1 MTRILAISQRV
12 LKELFRDKRTLALMF
27 LAPILILVLL
37 SLIFNNN
44 ASTKVNVA
52 TVGVTKAVNQDLEAV
67 KHVKVMRYKSQ
78 ATARKALNEQ
88 QVDAIIKKSGAN
100 YTVTHAN
107 TDATKTSV
115 VKMAFNNVRTMETM
129 QKMRGRLQ
137 QIMLTNAKL
146 QAKLAQ
152 VTHHAP
158 QAKGGALQ
166 NKSISNGKV
175 TSHYV
180 YGDKNTNFF
189 DKILPILMGFFVFF
203 FVFLVSGMALLK
215 ERTSGTLDRLLA
227 TPVKRSEI
235 VLGYMISYGI
245 IAILQTVVIVLVTI
259 QLLGAEVVGNVL
271 NIIVVNLL
279 LALVALAFGILL
291 STFANSEFQMMQFIP
306 IVVVPQVF
314 FAGIIPLDT
323 MADWVQKISYVMPL
337 KYAGDA
343 VTDIMMYGTNLLK
356 LGGDLGILLGFLVVL
371 TMLNIAGLRRYRK
384 V

>member
-1 MTRILAISQRV
+1 MLRILAISQRV
-12 LKELFRDKRTLALMF
+12 LRELVRDKRTIALMF

-37 SLIFNNN
+37 SFIFNNN

-52 TVGVTKAVNQDLEAV
+52 TVGVTKKMNQDLENV
-67 KHVKVMRYKSQ
+67 KHFKVKEYGSQ
-78 ATARKALNEQ
+78 AAARKALDNQ
-88 QVDAIIKKSGAN
+88 RADAIIKRSGVD
-100 YTVTHAN
+100 YTITYAN
-107 TDATKTSV
+107 TDATKTSA
-115 VKMAFNNVRTMETM
+115 VKLAFKNVRTLENV
-129 QKMRGRLQ
+129 QELKNVLQ
-137 QIMLTNAKL
+137 RSIKTNAEL

-152 VTHHAP
+152 VTHQSSP
-158 QAKGGALQ
+158 
-166 NKSISNGKV
+166 NKATPANMASSKGKV
-175 TSHYV
+175 TSKYV
-180 YGDKNTNFF
+180 YGDSDTNFF

-215 ERTSGTLDRLLA
+215 ERTSGTLNRLLA

-235 VLGYMISYGI
+235 VLGYMVSYGI
-245 IAILQTVVIVLVTI
+245 IAVLQTVVIVLITI
-259 QLLGAEVVGNVL
+259 QLLGAEVVGSVF
-271 NIIVVNLL
+271 NIIIVNLL
-279 LALVALAFGILL
+279 LALVALSFGILL

-323 MADWVQKISYVMPL
+323 MADWVQKISYVIPL

-343 VTDIMMYGTNLLK
+343 VSSIMMYGTGLTK

-371 TMLNIAGLRRYRK
+371 TMLNIVGLRRYRK

>member
-1 MTRILAISQRV
+1 MLRILAISQRV
-12 LKELFRDKRTLALMF
+12 LRELVRDKRTIALMF

-37 SLIFNNN
+37 SFIFNNN

-52 TVGVTKAVNQDLEAV
+52 TVGVTKKMNQDLENV
-67 KHVKVMRYKSQ
+67 KHFKVKEYDSQ
-78 ATARKALNEQ
+78 AAARKALDNQ
-88 QVDAIIKKSGAN
+88 RADAIIKRSGVD
-100 YTVTHAN
+100 YTITYAN
-107 TDATKTSV
+107 TDATKTSA
-115 VKMAFNNVRTMETM
+115 VKLAFNNVRTLENV
-129 QKMRGRLQ
+129 QELKNVLQ
-137 QIMLTNAKL
+137 RSIKTNAEL

-152 VTHHAP
+152 VTHQTSP
-158 QAKGGALQ
+158 
-166 NKSISNGKV
+166 NKAIPANKASSKGKV
-175 TSHYV
+175 TSKYV
-180 YGDKNTNFF
+180 YGDSDTNFF

-235 VLGYMISYGI
+235 VLGYMVSYGI
-245 IAILQTVVIVLVTI
+245 IAVLQTVVIVLVTI
-259 QLLGAEVVGNVL
+259 QLLGAEVVGSVF
-271 NIIVVNLL
+271 NIIIVNLL
-279 LALVALAFGILL
+279 LALVALSFGILL

-323 MADWVQKISYVMPL
+323 MADWVQKISYVIPL

-343 VTDIMMYGTNLLK
+343 VSSIMMYGTGLTK

-371 TMLNIAGLRRYRK
+371 TMLNIVGLRRYRK